1 MSSRFAVLACAV
13 AVFAAGCQSAATPA
27 SPQPTW
33 YGAAKGVYARNC
45 IACHKPGGAGPIDF
59 TSYDAAKAALP
70 TALADI
76 ASGRMPPWMPDP
88 NCRHY
93 QEERLILP
101 ADVTILQAW
110 QAVGAPLGDPSEEP
124 APATQTA
131 GDGLAATPDQQ
142 LQMKEPYTP
151 STAANDDYRCFLLG
165 DALPAELFMTAS
177 DVLPGAN
184 GLVHHVLI
192 FMVFPE
198 EAGALQALDD
208 ADAGP
213 GYTCFGGPGVAPTQ
227 TIAAWVPGATP
238 QIMNP
243 DSAVRLPKGAR
254 LVMQVHYNL
263 QGHTLAPDEST
274 LRMWLRPTAPQ
285 FMVRAMPVA
294 DLGLHI
300 AAGDAH
306 AQAELVTT
314 NTGATPW
321 VIVSAAGHMHRLGTE
336 IKVVSLAASG
346 TQTCLMDLPKWD
358 FNWQQF
364 YRFRTGEEVRVQ
376 PGEQVKMTCTWDNS
390 ASHQPIIN
398 GVQGVPKD
406 VWWGESTSDE
416 MCLSY
421 LSIVEPYQPYVPTS
435 ADACKTF
442 DGCFTNCQ
450 GDFATCIL
458 QCAKAAGNVC
468 QRCVISGLMQ
478 CTAEPP
484 PGVPGCGPQSQGI
497 VNCLN
502 ACAAKGTGTQACV
515 LADCLSDLTDWSSC
529 AKPVIAAG
537 ACDVQQ
543 KACGISLAPTN

>member
-1 MSSRFAVLACAV
+1 MSSRLALFAVLL
-13 AVFAAGCQSAATPA
+13 AAGCQAAAPAA
-27 SPQPTW
+27 SPLPTW

-45 IACHKPGGAGPIDF
+45 TVCHKPGGAGPIDF
-59 TSYDAAKAALP
+59 TNYDAAKAALP

-93 QEERLILP
+93 QDERLMPP
-101 ADVTILQAW
+101 ADVTVLQAW
-110 QAVGAPLGDPSEEP
+110 QTAGAPLGDPSEEP
-124 APATQTA
+124 AAVTPT
-131 GDGLAATPDQQ
+131 GDTSLPPTPDQQ
-142 LQMKEPYTP
+142 LQMPAPYTP

-165 DALPAELFMTAS
+165 DALPTEQWMTAS
-177 DVLPGAN
+177 NVLPGAS

-198 EAGALQALDD
+198 EVGALQALDD
-208 ADAGP
+208 AEPGP

-238 QIMNP
+238 QIMNA
-243 DSAVRLPKGAR
+243 DAAVRLPKGAR

-263 QGHTLAPDEST
+263 QGHTLAPDQST
-274 LRMWLRPTAPQ
+274 LQMWLRPTAPQ

-294 DLGLHI
+294 DLGLHL

-314 NTGATPW
+314 NTGKTPW

-346 TQTCLMDLPKWD
+346 TETCLMDLPKWD

-364 YRFRTGEEVRVQ
+364 YRFRTGEEVYVQ
-376 PGEQVKMTCTWDNS
+376 PGEKVKMTCTWDNS
-390 ASHQPIIN
+390 ASHQPVIN
-398 GVQGVPKD
+398 GVQATPKD
-406 VWWGESTSDE
+406 VWWGESTADE

-421 LSIVEPYQPYVPTS
+421 LSIVEPYQPYVPTG
-435 ADACKTF
+435 ADACKGF
-442 DGCFTNCQ
+442 DACFAGCS
-450 GDFATCIL
+450 GDMATCML
-458 QCAKAAGNVC
+458 QCSKAAGSVC
-468 QRCVISGLMQ
+468 QRCVVQTMMQ

-484 PGVPGCGPQSQGI
+484 PGVPGCGPQAQAI
-497 VNCLN
+497 ITCLN
-502 ACAAKGTGTQACV
+502 DCAGQATGAQACV
-515 LADCLSDLTDWSSC
+515 VSQCLGDLSAWSTC
-529 AKPVIAAG
+529 AKPVVAAG

-543 KACGISLAPTN
+543 KACGISLKSAP

>member
-1 MSSRFAVLACAV
+1 MFSRLAIFAILLAT
-13 AVFAAGCQSAATPA
+13 GCQAAAPA
-27 SPQPTW
+27 TSPQPTW

-45 IACHKPGGAGPIDF
+45 TVCHKPGGAGPIDF
-59 TSYDAAKAALP
+59 TSYDAAKAVLP

-93 QEERLILP
+93 QDERLMPP
-101 ADVTILQAW
+101 ADVTVLQAW
-110 QAVGAPLGDPSEEP
+110 QAAGAPLGDPSEEP
-124 APATQTA
+124 AAATQTA
-131 GDGLAATPDQQ
+131 DTSLPATPDQQ

-165 DALPAELFMTAS
+165 DALPTEQWMTAS
-177 DVLPGAN
+177 NVLPGAN

-208 ADAGP
+208 AEAGP

-238 QIMNP
+238 QVMNAG
-243 DSAVRLPKGAR
+243 SAVRLPKGAR

-263 QGHTLAPDEST
+263 QGHTLAADQST
-274 LRMWLRPTAPQ
+274 LQMWLRPTAPQ

-294 DLGLHI
+294 DLGLHL

-314 NTGATPW
+314 NNTKAPW

-336 IKVVSLAASG
+336 IKVVALGAGG
-346 TQTCLMDLPKWD
+346 TETCLMDLPKWD

-364 YRFRTGEEVRVQ
+364 YRFRTGEEVYVQ
-376 PGEQVKMTCTWDNS
+376 PGEKVKMTCTWDNS
-390 ASHQPIIN
+390 PSNQPIIN
-398 GVQGVPKD
+398 GIRSVTKD
-406 VWWGESTSDE
+406 VWWGESTADE

-421 LSIVEPYQPYVPTS
+421 LSIVEPYQPYVPTG
-435 ADACKTF
+435 ADACKGF
-442 DGCFTNCQ
+442 DACFAGCS
-450 GDFATCIL
+450 GDMATCML
-458 QCAKAAGNVC
+458 QCSKAAGSVC
-468 QRCVISGLMQ
+468 QHCVVQTMMQ

-484 PGVPGCGPQSQGI
+484 PGVPGCGPQAQAIIS
-497 VNCLN
+497 CLN
-502 ACAAKGTGTQACV
+502 DCAGQATGAQACIV
-515 LADCLSDLTDWSSC
+515 SKCLSDLSAWSTC
-529 AKPVIAAG
+529 AKPVVAAG

-543 KACGISLAPTN
+543 KACGISLKSAP